1 MTRLAAAFAQNS
13 PDGTRRSAL
22 VCFITA
28 GDGDTAAN
36 LDALVAGGAD
46 VIELGMPFT
55 DPMADGPAIQAANLR
70 SLGAGTT
77 TRDVL
82 LIANEF
88 RERHPDVP
96 LVLMGYANPMI
107 RRGPEWFAA
116 EAAACGVDGV
126 ICVDIPPEED
136 DALGPA
142 LRTQSIDLIRLATP
156 TTDAARLPTVLQGSS
171 GFVYYVSVA
180 GITGL
185 QQAATASIASAVA
198 RLKAATDLPIAVGF
212 GVRTPAQ
219 AAEIA
224 EVADGVVVG
233 SALVELVGQHGAGA
247 PEHIRV
253 LTASLAQA
261 VHAARKEIAA

>member
-1 MTRLAAAFAQNS
+1 LTRLTSAFAKGR
-13 PDGTRRSAL
+13 PAL
-22 VCFITA
+22 VCFLTA
-28 GDGDTAAN
+28 GDGDTASN
-36 LDALVAGGAD
+36 LDALVDGGAD
-46 VIELGMPFT
+46 LIELGMPFT
-55 DPMADGPAIQAANLR
+55 DPMADGPAIQAANIR
-70 SLGAGTT
+70 SLAAGTT

-82 LIANEF
+82 LIADEF

-142 LRTQSIDLIRLATP
+142 LRAAGIDLIRLATP
-156 TTDAARLPTVLQGSS
+156 TTDAARLPTVLEGSS

-185 QQAATASIASAVA
+185 QQAATASIEGAVA

-212 GVRTPAQ
+212 GVRTPKQ
-219 AAEIA
+219 AGAIA
-224 EVADGVVVG
+224 KVADGVVVG
-233 SALVELVGQHGAGA
+233 SALVELVEKHGAQA
-247 PEHIRV
+247 PEHIRA
-253 LTASLAQA
+253 LTASLAEA